1 MIYKFK
7 DHAHIPDGVEPGD
20 VVTEMDQVEKAFGKA
35 SPENATEAVI
45 KDPASYWALRAF
57 GPENP
62 DAAFRDG
69 IHRGI
74 TYAMRA
80 LITVEEKA
88 PADAPEVRA
97 FFIVNDSDGESVYVP
112 IKIIAENTA
121 YSDQLLDELERDA
134 DAYARKSRNTLAVL
148 RRLVSTALAGD

>member
-7 DHAHIPDGVEPGD
+7 EHARIPDGVEPRE
-20 VVTEMDQVEKAFGKA
+20 VVAEMDQVKKRFGKA
-35 SPENATEAVI
+35 TPANATEAVI

-57 GPENP
+57 GPESP

-69 IHRGI
+69 IHRGV

-80 LITVEEKA
+80 LITVEEET

-97 FFIVNDSDGESVYVP
+97 FFKVRDSDGDGVYEP
-112 IKIIAENTA
+112 IKVIAENTD
-121 YSDQLLDELERDA
+121 YSEQLWDELQRDVKA
-134 DAYARKSRNTLAVL
+134 FARKQDNTIAEL
-148 RRLVSTALAGD
+148 RRLSGH